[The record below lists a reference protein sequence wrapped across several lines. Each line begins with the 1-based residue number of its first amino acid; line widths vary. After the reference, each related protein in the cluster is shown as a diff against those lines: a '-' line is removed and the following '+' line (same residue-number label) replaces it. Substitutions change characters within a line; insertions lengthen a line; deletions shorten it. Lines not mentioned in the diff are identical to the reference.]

1 MRDAAVTVAGDAWAG
16 LRLLA
21 RLPRLVRRPISR
33 ADAKAA
39 LHDRLERR
47 ETDFLALVR
56 RGVYENP
63 ASPCRR
69 LLAHAGCEP
78 GDLAQLV
85 RADGV
90 EGALRTLL
98 RAGVY
103 LTVDELKGRC
113 PIVRGSMTFVASPAS
128 FRNPSARADILTTSG
143 GSRGPRTRVHQDLAF
158 VWEGVTSLLLTLEA
172 RGGLG
177 WRFAVWGVPGG
188 VAFQQLLALA
198 TIARDPPQFF
208 SRLDLRTERELLRR
222 YRWSLRLLQAVGRLA
237 GRPFPRPL
245 HASLADPAP
254 LVRWFDA
261 VRARG
266 ETPHVQVYASTGV
279 RLAEAAARMGTD
291 LRGVK
296 FSLTG
301 EPVTPARRAA
311 IERSGGEALPR
322 MGNTE
327 LGTVVASG
335 CLVPD
340 GGDDMHVLHDMQ
352 AVIQPGAEGMPGLSP
367 RTLLASSIR
376 PRAPLVLLNASL
388 GDVGTLSDRACG
400 CPMVDLGWTTHL
412 AEVRSHEKL
421 TAGGMT
427 IDDSDLVR
435 VLEEVLPARFGGGP
449 LDYQLVEEETA
460 AGDPALRLC
469 VHPAVGLLDPGVVAN
484 AFLDAIGHGR
494 GFERVTSETW
504 REAGFV
510 RVERRP
516 PEATPGGKIQHHH
529 SARRHRVSA
538 GP

>member
-1 MRDAAVTVAGDAWAG
+1 MKPAADVVEG
-16 LRLLA
+16 LRLLV
-21 RLPRLVRRPISR
+21 RLPGLVRTAISR
-33 ADAKAA
+33 EDAEAA
-39 LHDRLERR
+39 LRGRLERR
-47 ETDFLALVR
+47 EADFLALVR

-63 ASPCRR
+63 ASPFRS

-78 GDLAQLV
+78 GDLARLV
-85 RADGV
+85 WANGV

-103 LTVDELKGRC
+103 VTVDELKGRC
-113 PIVRGSMTFVASPAS
+113 PIVRGSLTCTASPES
-128 FRNPSARADILTTSG
+128 FRNPRARADILTTSG

-158 VWEGVTSLLLTLEA
+158 VWEGVTNLLLTLDA

-198 TIARDPPQFF
+198 VIARDPPQFF
-208 SRLDLRTERELLRR
+208 SRLDSRTERELLRR

-237 GRPFPRPL
+237 GRRFPRPL
-245 HASLADPAP
+245 QAPLADPAP
-254 LVRWFDA
+254 LIRWFDA
-261 VRARG
+261 IRARG
-266 ETPHVQVYASTGV
+266 ETPHAQVYASTGV

-296 FSLTG
+296 FFLTG
-301 EPVTPARRAA
+301 EPITPARRAA

-335 CLVPD
+335 CLAPD
-340 GGDDMHVLHDMQ
+340 GCDEMHVLHDMQ
-352 AVIQPGAEGMPGLSP
+352 AVIQPADDGRPGLTP

-376 PRAPLVLLNASL
+376 PQAPLVLLNASL
-388 GDVGTLSDRACG
+388 GDVGTLSERACH
-400 CPMVDLGWTTHL
+400 CPMAVLGWTLHL
-412 AEVRSHEKL
+412 SEVRSHEKL

-427 IDDSDLVR
+427 IHDSDLIR

-460 AGDPALRLC
+460 AGDPALSLR
-469 VHPAVGLLDPGVVAN
+469 VHPAVGPLDPRAVAN

-494 GFERVTSETW
+494 GFERVMSETW

-510 RVERRP
+510 RVERRAP
-516 PEATPGGKIQHHH
+516 VATPGGKVQHRH
-529 SARRHRVSA
+529 SAGRHPVSS
-538 GP
+538 GT